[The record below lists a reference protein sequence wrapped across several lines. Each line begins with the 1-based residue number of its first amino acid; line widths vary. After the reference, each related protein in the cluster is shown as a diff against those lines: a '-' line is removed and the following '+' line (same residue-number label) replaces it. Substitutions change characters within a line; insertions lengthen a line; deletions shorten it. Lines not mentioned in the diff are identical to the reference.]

1 MCDARIPLTIY
12 LVTAQFSDRKAR
24 TETLR
29 ARKQELNSHQK
40 YKESAF
46 KAKQEDKLKE
56 AITKYSENQKK
67 TVAETERQFLDQKQE
82 ALLAREKAMWDLE
95 EKHFQEKHQVA
106 KSQLK
111 DQFLLQKMLLM
122 ARHDKE
128 MEQMI
133 EHNDRLIKALQ
144 ERQRL
149 EKLKLPKW
157 QRNDGNSTVLYLN
170 LNVCSS

>member
-1 MCDARIPLTIY
+1 M
-12 LVTAQFSDRKAR
+12 
-24 TETLR
+24 
-29 ARKQELNSHQK
+29 
-40 YKESAF
+40 
-46 KAKQEDKLKE
+46 
-56 AITKYSENQKK
+56 
-67 TVAETERQFLDQKQE
+67 AETERQFLDQKQE
-82 ALLAREKAMWDLE
+82 ALLAREKAIWDLE

-133 EHNDRLIKALQ
+133 EHNDRLIKSLQ

-149 EKLKLPKW
+149 EKLKLPN
-157 QRNDGNSTVLYLN
+157 Q
-170 LNVCSS
+170 C